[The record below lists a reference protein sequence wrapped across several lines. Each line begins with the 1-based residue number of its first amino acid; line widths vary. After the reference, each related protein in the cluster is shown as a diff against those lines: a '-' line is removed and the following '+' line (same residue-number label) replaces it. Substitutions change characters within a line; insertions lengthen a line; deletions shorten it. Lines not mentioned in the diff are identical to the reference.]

1 MLVFGTRPEAV
12 KFAPVVKRL
21 RDEAGLVPV
30 VTVTAQHRQM
40 LDQVLEVFGV
50 VPDFD
55 LHIMQAGQSLAEVT
69 SRALLGLDR
78 LLVDTQP
85 DAIVVQGDTTSTFA
99 GALCGFYHN
108 IPVVHLEAGL
118 RTGNKYSPYP
128 EEVNRRLTAQLST
141 MHLAATAGAKANL
154 LAEGAP
160 SSAVMVTGNTVV
172 DALLQVL
179 GRECHLQPALADLE
193 GERGKARP
201 VLMATIHRRESWGAQ
216 IRLVGSALR
225 DIARAR
231 PDVTVV
237 VPLHTNPLVRQAI
250 APEVSGIAN
259 VRLVEPLSY
268 PEFAA
273 MLRRSHL
280 VLTDSGGVQEE
291 APTLGTPVL
300 VMRDVTERPEAVD
313 AGTAK
318 LVGTNRDRIT
328 AEVTRL
334 LGDDAARK
342 AMVAAGNPF
351 GDGHAS
357 GRVVAALR
365 HMLLGET
372 RPPEFRPLVS
382 AQPVAGP
389 DQTTRAPVRRVA
401 AETMTK

>member
-1 MLVFGTRPEAV
+1 
-12 KFAPVVKRL
+12 
-21 RDEAGLVPV
+21 
-30 VTVTAQHRQM
+30 
-40 LDQVLEVFGV
+40 
-50 VPDFD
+50 
-55 LHIMQAGQSLAEVT
+55 
-69 SRALLGLDR
+69 
-78 LLVDTQP
+78 
-85 DAIVVQGDTTSTFA
+85 
-99 GALCGFYHN
+99 
-108 IPVVHLEAGL
+108 
-118 RTGNKYSPYP
+118 
-128 EEVNRRLTAQLST
+128 

-154 LAEGAP
+154 LSEGVP
-160 SSAVMVTGNTVV
+160 SSAVVVTGNTVV

-193 GERGKARP
+193 GERDKARP

-216 IRLVGSALR
+216 MRLVGSALR

-231 PDVTVV
+231 PDVTAV
-237 VPLHTNPLVRQAI
+237 VPLHANPLVRQAI
-250 APEVSGIAN
+250 APEVSGMTN

-268 PEFAA
+268 PEFAT

-300 VMRDVTERPEAVD
+300 VMRDVTERPEAID

-334 LGDDAARK
+334 LGDDVARK

-357 GRVVAALR
+357 GRVAAVLR

-372 RPPEFRPLVS
+372 RPPDFRPLMS
-382 AQPVAGP
+382 AHPVAGP
-389 DQTTRAPVRRVA
+389 AQTTRAPVRRVGA
-401 AETMTK
+401 GTMTK